1 MCLSCVIIKIDSVT
15 DIIFLHFKRH
25 YIMIFETKLYYNVM
39 HSVILPPVLV
49 PKIAHFM
56 KSVTSFI
63 FISLFASMKLYHLP
77 IQTSLQYDIFI

>member
-1 MCLSCVIIKIDSVT
+1 
-15 DIIFLHFKRH
+15 
-25 YIMIFETKLYYNVM
+25 MIFETKLYYNVM
-39 HSVILPPVLV
+39 HSVILLV

-77 IQTSLQYDIFI
+77 IQTSLQYDNYIYTSFIKHELLHILSALDVYIIIIK